1 MSQVEIAIILLTI
14 TVMMLSVIVIT
25 LLALIA
31 TLLARLNK
39 IARQTEKAAKN
50 LASFTAWF
58 SPTTVFSAAVRAF
71 RKKNNKGGI

>member
-31 TLLARLNK
+31 TLLAR
-39 IARQTEKAAKN
+39 QTEKAAKN

-71 RKKNNKGGI
+71 RKK

>member
-31 TLLARLNK
+31 TLNK

-71 RKKNNKGGI
+71 RKK